1 MRYMEFLGDSDSKA
15 HKLLVQEAVY
25 GDVDIEK
32 LECVG
37 HIQKRLGSRL
47 RSLKKRLGKTP
58 LADGKPIGGAGRL
71 TDKRIDKLRAYFGK
85 AIRQNTHNITAMQN
99 AVMAIWHHSRS
110 ADDNPDHDLCPEGED
125 SWCGFQRDI
134 PKGTADYAHKE
145 PMKEAVANAI
155 LPTFEALSEES
166 LLSKCTHGGT
176 QNQNECHWA
185 DLAACYERDPLKS
198 ANC

>member
-1 MRYMEFLGDSDSKA
+1 MRYMEFLGDGDSKA

-99 AVMAIWHHSRS
+99 AVMTINFGIT
-110 ADDNPDHDLCPEGED
+110 ADLRMITLIMTCVQKEKTPGVG
-125 SWCGFQRDI
+125 S
-134 PKGTADYAHKE
+134 KGTFLRE
-145 PMKEAVANAI
+145 QRIM
-155 LPTFEALSEES
+155 PT
-166 LLSKCTHGGT
+166 
-176 QNQNECHWA
+176 
-185 DLAACYERDPLKS
+185 KS
-198 ANC
+198 P